1 MMDRETRRQLE
12 RYRHDEAGPFESTFI
27 DDVIAG
33 EFDRRELLRRAS
45 ILGLSVPMVAILLRA
60 AGEPA
65 AAFGATARAAASTSR
80 LRMAIIPPPTGA
92 IEPLTFEDQGGLE
105 TGGICGEFLTRATPS
120 KTLLPELAV
129 SWKPNADATVWTFKL
144 RPGVK
149 FHTGQA
155 MTSADVVAT
164 WKALASPGSQ
174 ALSAIG
180 SYLAPAGIVA
190 VDDLTVAFHLNS
202 SVSNF
207 PYLTSSDTYQAII
220 LPANYKMGTF
230 TSTAQTTGAFMITA
244 YNPGVGATYQRF
256 PGWWGGT
263 APLAG
268 VDVTY
273 YTAAAAADAALLGG
287 QVDLIGQIQLATDRS
302 LFNNS
307 NVQIFKA
314 RGATHREMCMRVD
327 VNNPLHDY
335 RVRQAIALTLD
346 RPAIVKQLFNNLA
359 DIGNDSPFA
368 PVYGLARSVPQRKK
382 NIPMAKQLMAAAGHA
397 KGFNITLTTET
408 TGEIP
413 ELAQIVKQSV
423 KAIGINMT
431 LVIESAT
438 AYFAGTSTGPPKGWG
453 NTPWLNA
460 DLNITDWGSRPV
472 PNVFLVA
479 ALSTLS
485 KSGAGVWNAAHY
497 SNPKFN
503 ADVKSFLAAASFKD
517 QNKYATAMQQI
528 LLHDTPVVF
537 PYFYYYLA
545 AGSKSVKGYV
555 ADPLG
560 QIYLSKTSLA

>member
-1 MMDRETRRQLE
+1 
-12 RYRHDEAGPFESTFI
+12 
-27 DDVIAG
+27 
-33 EFDRRELLRRAS
+33 
-45 ILGLSVPMVAILLRA
+45 
-60 AGEPA
+60 
-65 AAFGATARAAASTSR
+65 
-80 LRMAIIPPPTGA
+80 
-92 IEPLTFEDQGGLE
+92 
-105 TGGICGEFLTRATPS
+105 
-120 KTLLPELAV
+120 
-129 SWKPNADATVWTFKL
+129 
-144 RPGVK
+144 
-149 FHTGQA
+149 
-155 MTSADVVAT
+155 
-164 WKALASPGSQ
+164 
-174 ALSAIG
+174 
-180 SYLAPAGIVA
+180 
-190 VDDLTVAFHLNS
+190 
-202 SVSNF
+202 
-207 PYLTSSDTYQAII
+207 
-220 LPANYKMGTF
+220 MGTF
-230 TSTAQTTGAFMITA
+230 TSMAQTTGAFMITA

-273 YTAAAAADAALLGG
+273 YTSAAAVDAALLGG

-307 NVQIFKA
+307 SVQIFKA

-346 RPAIVKQLFNNLA
+346 RPAIIKQLFNNLA

-368 PVYGLARSVPQRKK
+368 PVYGLARGVPQRKK

-397 KGFNITLTTET
+397 KGFNITLNTET

-431 LVIESAT
+431 LSIVSST
-438 AYFAGTSTGPPKGWG
+438 AWFAGTSTGPPKGWG
-453 NTPWLNA
+453 NTPWLN
-460 DLNITDWGSRPV
+460 TD

-497 SNPKFN
+497 SNPKYD

-517 QNKYATAMQQI
+517 QDKYATAIQKI

>member
-1 MMDRETRRQLE
+1 MDRESRRRLA
-12 RYRHDEAGPFESTFI
+12 RYRSGEAGPYENALI
-27 DDVIAG
+27 DDWLAG
-33 EFDRRELLRRAS
+33 EFDRRELIRRAS
-45 ILGLSVPMVAILLRA
+45 VLGLSVPAVGLIMGA
-60 AGEPA
+60 AGQTPA
-65 AAFGATARAAASTSR
+65 FAATAHRAAAGTSR

-92 IEPLTFEDQGGLE
+92 IEPSTFEDQGGLE

-129 SWKPNADATVWTFKL
+129 SWKPNSNATVWTFKL
-144 RPGVK
+144 RPNVK
-149 FHTGQA
+149 FQTGQA

-164 WKALASPGSQ
+164 WKTLTSPGSQ
-174 ALSAIG
+174 ALSAVG
-180 SYLAPAGIVA
+180 SFLAPSGIVA
-190 VDDLTVAFHLNS
+190 VDPLTVEFHLS
-202 SVSNF
+202 TPVSNF

-220 LPANYKMGTF
+220 LPANYQMGTF
-230 TSTAQTTGAFMITA
+230 TKTPQTTGAFMLTG
-244 YNPGVGATYQRF
+244 YTPGVGAKYDRF
-256 PGWWGGT
+256 DGWWGGS

-273 YTAAAAADAALLGG
+273 YTTAAAADAALLGS
-287 QVDLIGQIQLATDRS
+287 QVDLIGQIQLSTDRA
-302 LFNNS
+302 LFNNP

-314 RGATHREMCMRVD
+314 RGATHRELCMRVD
-327 VNNPLHDY
+327 AGNPLKDY

-346 RPAIVKQLFNNLA
+346 RPAIVKQLFNGLA

-382 NIPMAKQLMAAAGHA
+382 DIPMAKSLMAAAGYS

-423 KAIGINMT
+423 KAIGINMN

-460 DLNITDWGSRPV
+460 PVNITDWGSRPV
-472 PNVFLVA
+472 PNVYLIA

-497 SNPKFN
+497 SNPKFD
-503 ADVKSFLAAASFKD
+503 ADVKSFLAASTAAD
-517 QNKYATAMQQI
+517 QNKYATAMQKI
-528 LLHDTPVVF
+528 LLHDTPVIF

-545 AGSKSVKGYV
+545 AGAKNVKGYV